1 MTGEALKAFLEVT
14 NGRIQDLDHTIRA
27 TNKKLESLDKEIGLL
42 GKEGARLVTKEQW
55 DVWIERHDARHKDD
69 EKTTKNFL
77 VAFGS
82 VVGAISLFSGIL
94 LLADKL
100 R

>member
-1 MTGEALKAFLEVT
+1 MTGEALKAYIDLT
-14 NGRIQDLDHTIRA
+14 NTRINDLHHAVKSTD
-27 TNKKLESLDKEIGLL
+27 KKLESLDKEIGNLS
-42 GKEGARLVTKEQW
+42 KDGARFMSQEQF
-55 DVWIERHDARHKDD
+55 DVWIERHEARHKDD